1 MKVSIGRKWL
11 VAAAAAALL
20 ASAVACGAKDSGATV
35 AASPSGEGATSVV
48 NPAQTDIVSR
58 VFSTSVSGPGAQG
71 VPVVEAVSVP
81 PVAPKTVLFAPSGD
95 SGQAG
100 IWVNGQSSIDV
111 EPDLAVLMLGVEA
124 RELTVAEAR
133 DAAAE
138 AMTAVREALTG
149 LGVAEDDIITTSF
162 SISPQTV
169 WVEVKDAIGTHGEPR
184 ITGYIVSN
192 SLRVKIRNLDDVG
205 KVIDSSAEAGGNLIR
220 INSIGFTVD
229 DASAYAEQL
238 RQFAAA
244 DAKAKAELYAAAMG
258 VQLGPLVYLNETG
271 SSAPVLKS
279 PMPVP
284 EMAMAGF
291 DRAPTQITGGDVSLS
306 ASIQAAFSILAQ

>member
-1 MKVSIGRKWL
+1 MKTSTSKKWL
-11 VAAAAAALL
+11 VGTVAVVLL
-20 ASAVACGAKDSGATV
+20 ASAVACGAKDGGATV
-35 AASPSGEGATSVV
+35 AAPPSGEGTTPAATL
-48 NPAQTDIVSR
+48 AQTDIVSR
-58 VFSTSVSGPGAQG
+58 IVSTSVSDPAAQG
-71 VPVVEAVSVP
+71 APVVEAVSI
-81 PVAPKTVLFAPSGD
+81 APDAPRAVLFAPSGD

-111 EPDLAVLMLGVEA
+111 EPDLAILMLGVES

-133 DAAAE
+133 NAAAE
-138 AMTAVREALTG
+138 AMTAVRTALTD

-205 KVIDSSAEAGGNLIR
+205 EVVDSSAEAGGNLIR
-220 INSIGFTVD
+220 INSISFTVD

-238 RQFAAA
+238 RQFASA
-244 DAKAKAELYAAAMG
+244 DAMAKAELYAAAMG
-258 VQLGPLVYLNETG
+258 VQLGPLVYLSESG
-271 SSAPVLKS
+271 SSAPVLKA
-279 PMPVP
+279 PMA
-284 EMAMAGF
+284 EMAYAGF
-291 DRAPTQITGGDVSLS
+291 DSREATQITGGDVSLT
-306 ASIQAAFSILAQ
+306 ASIQAAFSIVAQ